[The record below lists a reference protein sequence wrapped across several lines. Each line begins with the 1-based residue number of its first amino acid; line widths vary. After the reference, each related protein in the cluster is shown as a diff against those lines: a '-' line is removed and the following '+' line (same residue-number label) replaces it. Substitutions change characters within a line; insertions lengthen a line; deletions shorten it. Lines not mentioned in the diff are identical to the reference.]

1 MRRCEYAVLGLG
13 AMGSAAFYQLA
24 KAGADV
30 IGIDRYNPPHPHGST
45 HGESR
50 ITRRA
55 IGEGMAYVPLVS
67 RSHEIWRDLEGQTGQ
82 TLLSEV
88 GCLIISRA
96 DDAVERPGRTGF
108 IQRTREAANRYS
120 IPHEILDANAIRQ
133 RFPQF
138 AVADDEIGYFEPGA
152 GYVEPERCVAAQL
165 TLGKA
170 LGGETVLDTKVTAI
184 EHTPDGVLLKTT
196 SGDILAQKLVLSA
209 GSGAPGLLGGAF
221 ETILSPTR
229 QSMHWF
235 ELEPELRQEWASG
248 PVFIWPHGE
257 SADDF
262 FYGFPEIDGLGA
274 IKIADEAYGNPIDPD
289 QVDRNV
295 PLSASDE
302 KYVRHLA
309 PRLKGVSARRH
320 KAVTCLYTATP
331 DSAFVIDWHPND
343 ERILVVSPCSGH
355 GFKHSAAIGEIAAQ
369 LVTTGQSAIDISA
382 FSLSRFPAFSGV

>member
-1 MRRCEYAVLGLG
+1 
-13 AMGSAAFYQLA
+13 
-24 KAGADV
+24 
-30 IGIDRYNPPHPHGST
+30 
-45 HGESR
+45 
-50 ITRRA
+50 
-55 IGEGMAYVPLVS
+55 
-67 RSHEIWRDLEGQTGQ
+67 
-82 TLLSEV
+82 
-88 GCLIISRA
+88 
-96 DDAVERPGRTGF
+96 
-108 IQRTREAANRYS
+108 
-120 IPHEILDANAIRQ
+120 
-133 RFPQF
+133 
-138 AVADDEIGYFEPGA
+138 
-152 GYVEPERCVAAQL
+152 
-165 TLGKA
+165 
-170 LGGETVLDTKVTAI
+170 
-184 EHTPDGVLLKTT
+184 
-196 SGDILAQKLVLSA
+196 
-209 GSGAPGLLGGAF
+209 
-221 ETILSPTR
+221 
-229 QSMHWF
+229 MHWF

-262 FYGFPEIDGLGA
+262 FYGFPEVEGLGA